1 MGITWTKTPED
12 AWGELATAYASE
24 VHKGV
29 YAICQYYAAQISNWM
44 KANAPWT
51 DRTGNARQAL
61 YTDVEQ
67 VVNQMVTLILSHG
80 VEYGIFL
87 ETLNAGRYAIIGPA
101 LDHFAILIWRDV
113 RQMLGR

>member
-1 MGITWTKTPED
+1 MGVTWTKTPED

-24 VHKGV
+24 IHKGV
-29 YAICQYYAAQISNWM
+29 YAICQYYAAQAANWM

-51 DRTGNARQAL
+51 DRTSNARQAL
-61 YTDVEQ
+61 YTEVEQ
-67 VVNQMVTLILSHG
+67 VVNQMVALILSHG

-101 LDHFAILIWRDV
+101 LDHFAVLIWRDV